1 MLTPTYM
8 NDAIIELTGPAAQRW
23 RGLTQQCQ
31 KELVDEFQKIMLTMP
46 LESVEPPAPPCQ
58 NNEPNSKN
66 CSRVGSIKSST
77 KLHSVLPVITAC
89 LLLIISLALSSVTL
103 AQSQVDNRLLEAVLQ
118 VESSG
123 RHTARGDLNKT
134 TGEHRALGGYQFWR
148 PTWNHVSQIRQ
159 RAGLQTI
166 SYDQGA
172 THPAWSREYARSYLT
187 WIENYIRGRG
197 VNTPTRS
204 QIYAGYNWGVGSFRK
219 VGFDVSKAP
228 ATTQRACRK
237 IEALC
242 R

>member
-1 MLTPTYM
+1 MIVEE
-8 NDAIIELTGPAAQRW
+8 II
-23 RGLTQQCQ
+23 
-31 KELVDEFQKIMLTMP
+31 LTMP
-46 LESVEPPAPPCQ
+46 VDQDSGGIGTTTQCLYNELNTKNSSPA
-58 NNEPNSKN
+58 
-66 CSRVGSIKSST
+66 GSMKSST
-77 KLHSVLPVITAC
+77 ERRSKLRVMPA
-89 LLLIISLALSSVTL
+89 LLLLTIFLASSLKTQ
-103 AQSQVDNRLLEAVLQ
+103 AQSLVGERLLEAVLL
-118 VESSG
+118 VESGG
-123 RHTARGDLNKT
+123 RHTASGDLNKA
-134 TGEHRALGGYQFWR
+134 TGNYRAKGGYQFWR

-159 RAGLQTI
+159 KAGLQTI

-187 WIENYIRGRG
+187 WIERYLRDRG

>member
-1 MLTPTYM
+1 MPVIDIEVSA
-8 NDAIIELTGPAAQRW
+8 DAARIFKSCCLKT
-23 RGLTQQCQ
+23 Q
-31 KELVDEFQKIMLTMP
+31 KEITMIVEEIILTMP
-46 LESVEPPAPPCQ
+46 VEAGNGAEPECHYNAPNIKSCSPA
-58 NNEPNSKN
+58 
-66 CSRVGSIKSST
+66 GSMKSST
-77 KLHSVLPVITAC
+77 EQRSKLRVMPV
-89 LLLIISLALSSVTL
+89 LALLTIFLASSLKTQ
-103 AQSQVDNRLLEAVLQ
+103 AQSLVGEKLLAAVLQ

-123 RHTARGDLNKT
+123 RHTAVGDLNKA
-134 TGEHRALGGYQFWR
+134 TGNYRAKGGYQFWR

-159 RAGLQTI
+159 KSGLQTI
-166 SYDQGA
+166 SYEQGA

-187 WIENYIRGRG
+187 WIERYLRDRG

-219 VGFDVSKAP
+219 VAFDVSKAP

>member
-1 MLTPTYM
+1 MLHNTHM
-8 NDAIIELTGPAAQRW
+8 DNALIELTGEAAAKWLALCPAS
-23 RGLTQQCQ
+23 QQ
-31 KELVDEFQKIMLTMP
+31 EVVDITIEALLGMP
-46 LESVEPPAPPCQ
+46 VEPETEWQ
-58 NNEPNSKN
+58 TSEQSTSDTSKA
-66 CSRVGSIKSST
+66 GLIKTFTRRSSM
-77 KLHSVLPVITAC
+77 
-89 LLLIISLALSSVTL
+89 SSVVVAVLVLLCSKPCLPTLL
-103 AQSQVDNRLLEAVLQ
+103 AQSQVDNRLLAAVLQ
-118 VESSG
+118 VESAG
-123 RHTARGDLNKT
+123 RHTARGDLNKA

-159 RAGLQTI
+159 KAGLQTI

-172 THPAWSREYARSYLT
+172 THPAWSREYARSYLR
-187 WIENYIRGRG
+187 WIEDYIRGRG
-197 VNTPTRS
+197 VHTPTRS

>member
-1 MLTPTYM
+1 MIVEE
-8 NDAIIELTGPAAQRW
+8 II
-23 RGLTQQCQ
+23 
-31 KELVDEFQKIMLTMP
+31 LTMP
-46 LESVEPPAPPCQ
+46 VETGNGAEPECHYNAQNTKNSSPA
-58 NNEPNSKN
+58 
-66 CSRVGSIKSST
+66 GSMKSST
-77 KLHSVLPVITAC
+77 EQRSKLRVMPA
-89 LLLIISLALSSVTL
+89 LALLTIFLASSLPTQ
-103 AQSQVDNRLLEAVLQ
+103 AQSLVGEKLLAAVLQ
-118 VESSG
+118 VESGG
-123 RHTARGDLNKT
+123 RHTARGDLKKGT
-134 TGEHRALGGYQFWR
+134 SEYRALGGYQFWR

-159 RAGLQTI
+159 KAGLQTI
-166 SYDQGA
+166 SYEQGA

-187 WIENYIRGRG
+187 WIESYLRDRG

>member
-1 MLTPTYM
+1 MIVEE
-8 NDAIIELTGPAAQRW
+8 II
-23 RGLTQQCQ
+23 
-31 KELVDEFQKIMLTMP
+31 LTMP
-46 LESVEPPAPPCQ
+46 VDQDSGGIGTTTQCLY
-58 NNEPNSKN
+58 NEPNTKNSSPAGSMKSFTERRSKLRVMPVLLLLTIFLASSLKTQAQ
-66 CSRVGSIKSST
+66 SRV
-77 KLHSVLPVITAC
+77 
-89 LLLIISLALSSVTL
+89 
-103 AQSQVDNRLLEAVLQ
+103 DERLLEAVLQ

-123 RHTARGDLNKT
+123 RHTARGDLKKGT
-134 TGEHRALGGYQFWR
+134 SEYRALGGYQFWR

-159 RAGLQTI
+159 KAGLQTI
-166 SYDQGA
+166 SYEQGA

-187 WIENYIRGRG
+187 WIETYLRSRG

>member
-1 MLTPTYM
+1 MPVIDIEV
-8 NDAIIELTGPAAQRW
+8 NADAARKFESCDLET
-23 RGLTQQCQ
+23 Q
-31 KELVDEFQKIMLTMP
+31 KEIQMIVEEIILTMP
-46 LESVEPPAPPCQ
+46 VDQDSGDSTQCHYNAPNIKSCSPA
-58 NNEPNSKN
+58 
-66 CSRVGSIKSST
+66 GSMKSST
-77 KLHSVLPVITAC
+77 GQRSKLLVMPA
-89 LLLIISLALSSVTL
+89 LALLTIFLASSLKTQ
-103 AQSQVDNRLLEAVLQ
+103 AQSLVGEKLLAAVLQ

-123 RHTARGDLNKT
+123 RHTARGDLNKST
-134 TGEHRALGGYQFWR
+134 SEYRALGGYQFWR

-159 RAGLQTI
+159 KAGLQTI
-166 SYDQGA
+166 SYEQGA

-187 WIENYIRGRG
+187 WIESYLRDRG